1 MFGWAQNEKFA
12 IISRIRET
20 FSMRENSTLY
30 KEKYTRVSPFL
41 KNASE
46 CTKGINFTYLIDGQT
61 VNYKITNQEHEKYNF
76 PKKEGRQTKKYS
88 GQSVMILFQRF

>member
-1 MFGWAQNEKFA
+1 MQNRNIFTSFSPQKNGQFSREIKVEKNFMLGWAQNEKFA
-12 IISRIRET
+12 IISRIREI

-46 CTKGINFTYLIDGQT
+46 CTKGINFT
-61 VNYKITNQEHEKYNF
+61 
-76 PKKEGRQTKKYS
+76 
-88 GQSVMILFQRF
+88 